1 VLGRLFKLIGLRC
14 YGATRRGVR
23 CSRKGSLNSN
33 ILGFA
38 VTFCKTHAKIKPHT
52 YYYPWAFRFN
62 DFCIHPRDL
71 WLMSRIYLFAVT
83 FPKMLEHGY
92 DGWAKKIK
100 DIFEKVRNDRRMI
113 AECPVC
119 LEDVSTISMA
129 CGHRVCINCIHKICI
144 MDSNYCF
151 KCPMCATFII

>member
-1 VLGRLFKLIGLRC
+1 
-14 YGATRRGVR
+14 
-23 CSRKGSLNSN
+23 
-33 ILGFA
+33 
-38 VTFCKTHAKIKPHT
+38 
-52 YYYPWAFRFN
+52 
-62 DFCIHPRDL
+62 
-71 WLMSRIYLFAVT
+71 MSRIYLFAVT

-100 DIFEKVRNDRRMI
+100 DIFKKVRNDRRII